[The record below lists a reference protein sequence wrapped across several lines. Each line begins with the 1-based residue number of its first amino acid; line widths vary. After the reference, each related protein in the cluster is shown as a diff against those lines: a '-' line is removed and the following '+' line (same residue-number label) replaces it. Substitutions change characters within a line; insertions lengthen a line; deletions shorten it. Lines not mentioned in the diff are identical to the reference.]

1 MQKLP
6 NLTPKELIKKLK
18 KLGFELDHT
27 TGSHYIFRNSDN
39 GKRAVVPYHIKNLPK
54 GTFLAILREAGLDKS
69 DII

>member
-6 NLTPKELIKKLK
+6 NLTSKELIKKLK

-27 TGSHYIFRNSDN
+27 TGSHYIFRNPDN
-39 GKRAVVPYHIKNLPK
+39 GKRAVVPYHFKSLPR
-54 GTFLAILREAGLDKS
+54 GTFLAILREAGLEKS